1 MWEGE
6 EKEIEFLGAGT
17 LCLRPWP
24 LDSGSAR
31 GTSEILKNECGGQEV
46 PRGGLC

>member
-6 EKEIEFLGAGT
+6 EKEIELLGAGT

-24 LDSGSAR
+24 LDSWAVPEGPAR
-31 GTSEILKNECGGQEV
+31 F
-46 PRGGLC
+46 